1 MLRLRVPGA
10 VIDAKWLEL
19 VSYICNTWG
28 NGSFHLGMRQTLNV
42 PGIKAEN
49 IPAVNEYISSLP
61 GRNRTRYVRRED
73 GHLQRLPFIGPR
85 NIMACIGGI
94 HCIKGN
100 VNTQEMAHKI
110 EKLVYP
116 NPYHIKVSIAG
127 LPQRLR
133 QRAFPGF
140 RHYRSHKADL
150 RYRPVYYRGACV
162 DKCKGAA
169 TRVLSLNDK
178 GKVDKDPLPLC
189 RPRRMRHRLSRR
201 CMETA
206 GQRLL

>member
-1 MLRLRVPGA
+1 MLQLRVPGA

-49 IPAVNEYISSLP
+49 IPAVNEYIRPYLDAIERDMCDVKMDTSN
-61 GRNRTRYVRRED
+61 GY
-73 GHLQRLPFIGPR
+73 PFIGPR

-110 EKLVYP
+110 EK
-116 NPYHIKVSIAG
+116 
-127 LPQRLR
+127 
-133 QRAFPGF
+133 
-140 RHYRSHKADL
+140 
-150 RYRPVYYRGACV
+150 
-162 DKCKGAA
+162 
-169 TRVLSLNDK
+169 
-178 GKVDKDPLPLC
+178 
-189 RPRRMRHRLSRR
+189 
-201 CMETA
+201 
-206 GQRLL
+206 